1 MDKGAKSKT
10 LNLSDKKKEGDNLM
24 QAQIV
29 QKMELGVKKTLEEF
43 GINAQDTSQTDFD
56 FILAANQILQKG
68 QAESVAEKS
77 IKETSVARTTNA
89 NIALELK
96 RQQVSIY
103 QQLQSQ
109 LTKQLLVKNTQFHQK
124 L

>member
-1 MDKGAKSKT
+1 
-10 LNLSDKKKEGDNLM
+10 M

-77 IKETSVARTTNA
+77 IKETSVARTANA

-103 QQLQSQ
+103 Q
-109 LTKQLLVKNTQFHQK
+109 
-124 L
+124 